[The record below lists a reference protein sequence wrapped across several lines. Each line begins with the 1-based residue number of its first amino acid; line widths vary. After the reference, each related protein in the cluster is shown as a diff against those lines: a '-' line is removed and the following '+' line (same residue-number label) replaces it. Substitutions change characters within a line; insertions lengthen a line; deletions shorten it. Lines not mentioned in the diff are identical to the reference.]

1 MSSEVLR
8 RKLFKTVLSD
18 SRSPSGILA
27 SSPEMVET
35 VQRRAQ
41 GGVNTG
47 DAQYIQAIGQLAQ
60 QGDKATLQNIF
71 ADTRLPT
78 TVRNAAREALGSL
91 ATKTVSSPTADFL
104 STSGQQLARM
114 PKEAA
119 SDAMSDAAGFGQGI
133 LDAAASENRKF
144 VDSIKTAAGND
155 IDRLSSLLGSL
166 KGTGEVARPGP
177 TTTQTREASGLAALL
192 GPQFDAADPRT
203 EAAMAAATPGE
214 EGLPSMLPN
223 SPLRPSVRSPFTP
236 GPLAEDEDIVDDE
249 YTSMTPIT
257 PGEQVSQAAISGAD
271 TQTVIKPKI
280 DDLAVPKTDLDPDNN
295 LANFSAQLDSA
306 KTTSEVSKI
315 TAPKIKA
322 EDFVGEKEKV
332 GESWTKFIDKSF
344 KPTDRVTFSDMEEK
358 AKELMDFDP
367 EAVEADKKSAFFMN
381 LMKAGL
387 AIAAGES
394 DNLVTNLAKGLGVG
408 LEGYGKDLNR
418 INADEKE
425 KRKEYRATVM
435 KMVDDEND
443 YQVAMDGLKVQV
455 DLGMAR
461 LAQADNN
468 ARQQR
473 NLARDTAELSAA
485 QAEAQMGLQ
494 ADIGNARNELAAA
507 SNALQF
513 KTLELNHFKAMADL
527 GYREGALDE
536 QKRSNV
542 ANEALKR
549 YTAELAGMSKE
560 QIQVMGLGS
569 DFAVLNDDGTFK
581 EFTPEGEKL
590 YKTLITTSSKTKSSI
605 TDLVRTSNAHAV
617 NGNIISVPLSSNPVI
632 AQQQG
637 LVWESTFKETYSK
650 ALEDGNEEL
659 AESILADFQAS
670 IGGQAQGGQ
679 SAEQQISTDDHIA
692 ANAAAKKAGESTYT
706 IGSQTFSVQ

>member
-1 MSSEVLR
+1 MNNEVLR
-8 RKLFKTVLSD
+8 RKLFRTVLAD
-18 SRSPSGILA
+18 SRSPAGILA
-27 SSPEMVET
+27 SSPEMVDT
-35 VQRRAQ
+35 VQRRAN
-41 GGVNTG
+41 GGISDRRKIAGQQFARLSAGLPEGTEKPESYLQVLARIKNLPTQQQAEELMKAG
-47 DAQYIQAIGQLAQ
+47 FGATIGPDVPAAIGATTDEVSRRAGIAGQIISEDLSEVFGPDA
-60 QGDKATLQNIF
+60 DKGIREGLRSGFQSIKNATGL
-71 ADTRLPT
+71 DYS
-78 TVRNAAREALGSL
+78 VGEEGGLGSL
-91 ATKTVSSPTADFL
+91 LTAGTGKTRA
-104 STSGQQLARM
+104 QLLEE
-114 PKEAA
+114 EA
-119 SDAMSDAAGFGQGI
+119 S
-133 LDAAASENRKF
+133 AAA
-144 VDSIKTAAGND
+144 DIAGSPMVGA
-155 IDRLSSLLGSL
+155 DRP
-166 KGTGEVARPGP
+166 A
-177 TTTQTREASGLAALL
+177 
-192 GPQFDAADPRT
+192 
-203 EAAMAAATPGE
+203 
-214 EGLPSMLPN
+214 
-223 SPLRPSVRSPFTP
+223 
-236 GPLAEDEDIVDDE
+236 VDDDLE
-249 YTSMTPIT
+249 ANMAGDMAGDIPPTVA
-257 PGEQVSQAAISGAD
+257 EEVSQAAVSGAD
-271 TQTVIKPKI
+271 TQTIIKPKI
-280 DDLAVPKTDLDPDNN
+280 DDAAAPKTDLDPDNN
-295 LANFSAQLDSA
+295 LSNFSAQLDSA

-418 INADEKE
+418 ISADEKE

-443 YQVAMDGLKVQV
+443 FQVAMDGLKVQV

-494 ADIGNARNELAAA
+494 ADIGNARNDLAAA

-513 KTLELNHFKAMADL
+513 KTLELSHFKAMTDL
-527 GYREGALDE
+527 GYKEQALDE

-542 ANEALKR
+542 ANESLKR

-569 DFAVLNDDGTFK
+569 DFAVLNNDGTFK

-590 YKTLITTSSKTKSSI
+590 YTTLITASSTTKSSI

-617 NGNIISVPLSSNPVI
+617 NGNILGVPLSSSPVI

-637 LVWESTFKETYSK
+637 LVWESTFKENYSK
-650 ALEDGNEEL
+650 ALEDGNEDL
-659 AESILADFQAS
+659 AESILGDFQAS
-670 IGGQAQGGQ
+670 IGVQAQPTQ
-679 SAEQQISTDDHIA
+679 ETSTGF
-692 ANAAAKKAGESTYT
+692 KVKR
-706 IGSQTFSVQ
+706 

>member
-1 MSSEVLR
+1 MNNEVLR
-8 RKLFKTVLSD
+8 RKLFRTVLAD
-18 SRSPSGILA
+18 SRSPAGILA

-35 VQRRAQ
+35 VQKRAQ
-41 GGVNTG
+41 GGMNTS

-60 QGDKATLQNIF
+60 QGDKATLENIF

-78 TVRNAAREALGSL
+78 TVRNAAREAIGSL
-91 ATKTVSSPTADFL
+91 TTKQAPSPLFAT
-104 STSGQQLARM
+104 
-114 PKEAA
+114 
-119 SDAMSDAAGFGQGI
+119 
-133 LDAAASENRKF
+133 
-144 VDSIKTAAGND
+144 
-155 IDRLSSLLGSL
+155 L
-166 KGTGEVARPGP
+166 KGTGQVARPGP
-177 TTTQTREASGLAALL
+177 TTTQTRVASGVQSLL
-192 GPQFDAADPRT
+192 GPQFDAEDPRT
-203 EAAMAAATPGE
+203 EAAMAVATPGDAS
-214 EGLPSMLPN
+214 GIPSMLPN
-223 SPLRPSVRSPFTP
+223 SPDRPSVRSPFTP
-236 GPLAEDEDIVDDE
+236 GPLVEDEDIVDDE
-249 YTSMTPIT
+249 YTSMTPVT
-257 PGEQVSQAAISGAD
+257 PGEELSASSVSGAD

-280 DDLAVPKTDLDPDNN
+280 DDATVPKTDLDPDNN
-295 LANFSAQLDSA
+295 LTNFSAQLDSA

-344 KPTDRVTFSDMEEK
+344 TPTDRVTFSDMEEK
-358 AKELMDFDP
+358 AKKLMDFDP

-418 INADEKE
+418 ISADEKE

-443 YQVAMDGLKVQV
+443 FRVAMDGLKVQV

-473 NLARDTAELSAA
+473 NLARDTAELGAA

-494 ADIGNARNELAAA
+494 ADIGNARNDLAAA

-513 KTLELNHFKAMADL
+513 KTLELSHFKAMTDL
-527 GYREGALDE
+527 GYKEQALDE
-536 QKRSNV
+536 QKRSNI
-542 ANEALKR
+542 ANESLKR

-569 DFAVLNDDGTFK
+569 DYAVLNDDGTFK

-590 YKTLITTSSKTKSSI
+590 YKTLITASSTTKSSI

-617 NGNIISVPLSSNPVI
+617 NGNILGVPLSSSPVI

-637 LVWESTFKETYSK
+637 LVWESTFKENYSK
-650 ALEDGNEEL
+650 ALEEGNKEL
-659 AESILADFQAS
+659 AESILGDFQAS
-670 IGGQAQGGQ
+670 IGVQAQPTQ
-679 SAEQQISTDDHIA
+679 ETSTGF
-692 ANAAAKKAGESTYT
+692 KVKR
-706 IGSQTFSVQ
+706 